1 MEVKQRTRRLLTG
14 SAKAERQPGGI
25 KLAYIVKAG
34 QIQPVGVHSAAQS
47 GHVQDTLR
55 HQLREDALLLF
66 RFGPLQGA
74 SLYGLGQRLQK

>member
-1 MEVKQRTRRLLTG
+1 MEVKQRTRCLLTG

-47 GHVQDTLR
+47 GHVQNTLR
-55 HQLREDALLLF
+55 HQLCKDALLLF
-66 RFGPLQGA
+66 RLGPLQGA
-74 SLYGLGQRLQK
+74 SVYGLGQRVQK